1 MPFITPFVT
10 STSAFT
16 AQEVEEKQ
24 QIDKKGR
31 KKPDK
36 CKAPEIENSFS
47 RSRQLLQMMK
57 AKNALLDTCHLKKSF
72 SEPNITANGGREIG
86 KKYRNLFDKTRSAG
100 QGWHRSISCL
110 GSKDPECGVSEG
122 KRRENC
128 KKGQLLSG
136 QVK

>member
-1 MPFITPFVT
+1 MFQATNTNLPNHSIIHLWFLQCPLTLITFLPFITPFVT
-10 STSAFT
+10 STSAFR

-57 AKNALLDTCHLKKSF
+57 PKNAPLDTCHLKKSF

-86 KKYRNLFDKTRSAG
+86 K
-100 QGWHRSISCL
+100 SIGTYSIRPEVL
-110 GSKDPECGVSEG
+110 GRVGTEV
-122 KRRENC
+122 
-128 KKGQLLSG
+128 
-136 QVK
+136 